1 SAIEGA
7 MWGVRARGSRQRG
20 RSMKRPPGS
29 DEVDGERRGVHL
41 ARHPGAEEAGR
52 RVGGGGEGAAGEE
65 ERVARGGALKDL
77 SPQGGCTALHSPT
90 KLAMAISARIA
101 MFGANESP
109 SRASVRT
116 VLVPPV
122 AASAPGRLPPR
133 CAHGARQNSWTKK
146 KHSPSN

>member
-109 SRASVRT
+109 SRAATPRHATPDGVSSDGGGR
-116 VLVPPV
+116 PMCSWGS
-122 AASAPGRLPPR
+122 AAWRGPPR
-133 CAHGARQNSWTKK
+133 SSR
-146 KHSPSN
+146 

>member
-1 SAIEGA
+1 GRDVGSPCTRLTSKRKVHEET
-7 MWGVRARGSRQRG
+7 ARI
-20 RSMKRPPGS
+20 
-29 DEVDGERRGVHL
+29 RR
-41 ARHPGAEEAGR
+41 
-52 RVGGGGEGAAGEE
+52 EE

-109 SRASVRT
+109 SRAATPRHATPDGVSSDGGGRPMHCTGSVRT

>member
-1 SAIEGA
+1 GA

-29 DEVDGERRGVHL
+29 DEVDGERRG
-41 ARHPGAEEAGR
+41 
-52 RVGGGGEGAAGEE
+52 
-65 ERVARGGALKDL
+65 RVARGGALKDL

>member
-1 SAIEGA
+1 CN
-7 MWGVRARGSRQRG
+7 RG
-20 RSMKRPPGS
+20 RDVGSPCTRLTSKRKVH
-29 DEVDGERRGVHL
+29 EETARIRR
-41 ARHPGAEEAGR
+41 
-52 RVGGGGEGAAGEE
+52 GAAGEE